1 MVDGEEKEVD
11 KPIRSSQEAYAL
23 YFTFRMQVLQELKAC
38 SDLLRK
44 IMQESGDDNSDYPN
58 SEEFMELKSRMVASL
73 YFLVCDKIEYPKSH
87 ARFRPLYNLTRYY
100 NTSANIKNMSLSTT
114 KQYLMLLRSLI
125 EALGYTKVER
135 RKDTEDY
142 EVMLASAEGVI

>member
-1 MVDGEEKEVD
+1 MVDGEEKQED

-38 SDLLRK
+38 SDLLRQ
-44 IMQESGDDNSDYPN
+44 IMMDNVSGNSDNPN
-58 SEEFMELKSRMVASL
+58 SEEFIELKSRMVASL
-73 YFLVCDKIEYPKSH
+73 YFLLFDKIEYPKRH
-87 ARFRPLYNLTRYY
+87 ERFKPLKELDKYLNSR
-100 NTSANIKNMSLSTT
+100 ANIYNMPLSDA
-114 KQYLMLLRSLI
+114 KRYLVLLRSLV